1 MNLSTLSNGFLF
13 SPWSHTEVVQV
24 VLIVLSTFVF
34 AAPVPRVRA
43 WMPPQ
48 RLVGN
53 GWLLARRASYAVQM
67 LRGCNGLNV
76 VVWLFT
82 HF

>member
-1 MNLSTLSNGFLF
+1 MVSFFALEPHRSCAGC
-13 SPWSHTEVVQV
+13 
-24 VLIVLSTFVF
+24 LIVLSTFVF

-53 GWLLARRASYAVQM
+53 GWLLARRASYAVQL
-67 LRGCNGLNV
+67 LRGRNGLNV